1 MGEPCRSAPP
11 STNQVTKGDSMAV
24 TQSQTQLTTH
34 RAHRRHMSD
43 GTLVKLFIMPT
54 LILLILW
61 NVFPLFYS
69 LYLSF
74 TNYVAIANQP
84 PQWIGVNNYTFI
96 LQNDRLWQSFA

>member
-1 MGEPCRSAPP
+1 
-11 STNQVTKGDSMAV
+11 
-24 TQSQTQLTTH
+24 
-34 RAHRRHMSD
+34 MSD

-96 LQNDRLWQSFA
+96 LQNDRLWQSFATTGKYALLSVSIQTILGFSLAMLLRQRFR